1 MKITKRQLRHII
13 KEEKAKLLEEQLG
26 GDVVEI
32 PLTLFNDL
40 TEYLEDMSGLTMKGG
55 GFIKSRAR
63 ELLLQVEKQVGTT

>member
-1 MKITKRQLRHII
+1 MKVTKRQLRKII
-13 KEEKAKLLEEQLG
+13 KEEKAKLLEELLG

-32 PLTLFNDL
+32 PLMLFNDL